1 MEKKQIYW
9 LDSVKGIACWM
20 VFLGHFNTA
29 FGYLPFIN
37 RWVDAGKYSSF
48 LISGATALN
57 MFYIVFAFLAARSF
71 LFRSEDYPLRAGKA
85 VVKRYFR
92 LAIPVFIVEVLVFA
106 VQKTGLWTG
115 RFETMP
121 ARNISFGEILYD
133 SFIGSMFHGSA
144 NVYDVF
150 WMMNKLFIGYIF
162 VLIMCMIVIFMSR
175 PFRYFILTVVTASL
189 LFLRNEYFPMVYGII
204 LYMMY
209 RDIYDEESP
218 VKRKKLPCIFGGAIL
233 LIISTFC
240 SGWNEHLAYR
250 FRDSSCEFLRLS
262 YVYCWIAAVLI
273 MTGLI
278 LCSPV
283 LKLLDN
289 RKLALSGK
297 ICFPVYLFHKL
308 CMLTVGDC
316 AFRFFD
322 ARSSGYINHGV
333 KAAFFVSVT
342 SVVVM
347 SVLYVRFIEPLINRL
362 IAFIIRA
369 MEKRR
374 ENGI

>member
-1 MEKKQIYW
+1 MEKRQIYW

-37 RWVDAGKYSSF
+37 RWVDFGKYGSF
-48 LISGATALN
+48 LMSGATALN
-57 MFYIVFAFLAARSF
+57 LFYIIFAFLAARSF
-71 LFRSEDYPLRAGKA
+71 LRRSDDYPLRAGKA

-92 LAIPVFIVEVLVFA
+92 LSVPVFIVELLVLFFQNA
-106 VQKTGLWTG
+106 GLWTA

-121 ARNISFGEILYD
+121 ARDYSFGEILYD

-144 NVYDVF
+144 YVYDVF
-150 WMMNKLFIGYIF
+150 WMMNKLFVGYI
-162 VLIMCMIVIFMSR
+162 VVVVMCFIVIFMKR
-175 PFRYFILTVVTASL
+175 YFRYIILTIVTVSL
-189 LFLRNEYFPMVYGII
+189 LILRNEYFPMVYGII
-204 LYMMY
+204 LYLIY
-209 RDIYDEESP
+209 SDIYDEEGV
-218 VKRKKLPCIFGGAIL
+218 VKRKNLPCILIGAIL

-240 SGWNEHLAYR
+240 SGCNDHLAYR
-250 FRDSSCEFLRLS
+250 FRDSSCEFLRFS

-278 LCSPV
+278 LCYPV
-283 LKLLDN
+283 LKLLNN
-289 RKLALSGK
+289 RKPALTGK

-308 CMLTVGDC
+308 CMLTIGDV

-322 ARSSGYINHGV
+322 ARSVGYINHGV
-333 KAAFFVSVT
+333 KAAFFVSVL
-342 SVVVM
+342 SVIVL

-362 IAFIIRA
+362 IAFIIKA

>member
-37 RWVDAGKYSSF
+37 RWVDTGKYGSF

-57 MFYIVFAFLAARSF
+57 LFYIVFAFLAAKSF
-71 LFRSEDYPLRAGKA
+71 LHVSEDYPLRAGRA
-85 VVKRYFR
+85 VVKRYLR
-92 LAIPVFIVEVLVFA
+92 LAIPVFIVEVLVFT

-162 VLIMCMIVIFMSR
+162 VLVMCMVVMFMSR
-175 PFRYFILTVVTASL
+175 SFRYLILTAVTAAL
-189 LFLRNEYFPMVYGII
+189 LILRNEYFPMIYGII
-204 LYMMY
+204 LYL
-209 RDIYDEESP
+209 IYSEFYDGKSAG
-218 VKRKKLPCIFGGAIL
+218 KRKKLLCGIGGAIL
-233 LIISTFC
+233 LVISTFC

-250 FRDSSCEFLRLS
+250 FRDSSCEFLRFS
-262 YVYCWIAAVLI
+262 YVYCWIAAALI

-289 RKLALSGK
+289 RKLAVSGK

-308 CMLTVGDC
+308 CMLTAGDY

-322 ARSSGYINHGV
+322 ARSVGYINHGV
-333 KAAFFVSVT
+333 KAAFFVSVV
-342 SVVVM
+342 SVVVI

-362 IAFIIRA
+362 IAFIIRS